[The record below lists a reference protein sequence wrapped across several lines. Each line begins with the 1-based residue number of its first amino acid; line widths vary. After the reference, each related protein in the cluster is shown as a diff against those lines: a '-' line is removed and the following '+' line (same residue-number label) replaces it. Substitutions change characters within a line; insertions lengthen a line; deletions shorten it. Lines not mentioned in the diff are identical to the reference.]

1 MNLTQLVRCG
11 VAYSLGTRVWE
22 DGRCPMITFH
32 DEGRTQLNSARTIFG
47 IEIVTG
53 YGSGIFIYAAL
64 ESEDGET
71 FRRTVSISGV
81 YSDIPSTLLPESF
94 WKVIEGRLTKAI
106 RQARRKR
113 QVKRILPNMG

>member
-32 DEGRTQLNSARTIFG
+32 
-47 IEIVTG
+47 
-53 YGSGIFIYAAL
+53 
-64 ESEDGET
+64 
-71 FRRTVSISGV
+71 RRTVSISGV